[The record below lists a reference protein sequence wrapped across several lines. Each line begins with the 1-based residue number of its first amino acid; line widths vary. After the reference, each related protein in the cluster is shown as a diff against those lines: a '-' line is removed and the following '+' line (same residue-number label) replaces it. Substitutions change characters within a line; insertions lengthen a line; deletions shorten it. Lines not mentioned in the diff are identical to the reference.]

1 MNLLTLPF
9 RLPLMPLQGV
19 IKLGERLQEQ
29 AERELRGPASV
40 RRQLEQAE
48 QAQASG
54 EASEEE
60 VARAQDQAVGRLLS
74 SPENAPTNAPTAP
87 AQAPSTRRS
96 QGRRAGGG
104 RRHEC

>member
-74 SPENAPTNAPTAP
+74 SPENAPTAP

-104 RRHEC
+104 RRHER